1 MNHIKKAFFVLILF
15 LGVCQSLVV
24 AQSLKIGYTEP
35 GLILT
40 QMPEYRLVLQKLD
53 AEYQIGDAEIRL
65 KAQEF
70 QTKLDD
76 YQRKAA
82 FMSDSTK
89 AQTERE
95 LTTLQETVQ
104 QMQQDKTQLLRQK
117 ETEMMQPLFDKIT
130 NAINT
135 VAKEKNLE
143 YVFSTRVSESGPVLL
158 YSKDESADITRAVME
173 KLGIK
178 IDPPAANTPANT
190 GKPANTGAKPAT
202 SGNNKPKN

>member
-1 MNHIKKAFFVLILF
+1 MNHIKKAFFLLVVL
-15 LGVCQSLVV
+15 LGVSQSPV
-24 AQSLKIGYTEP
+24 AAQTPKIGYTEP

-53 AEYQIGDAEIRL
+53 AEYQMSDAEIRL

-95 LTTLQETVQ
+95 LTSLQEAVQ

-117 ETEMMQPLFDKIT
+117 ESEMLQPLFDKISE
-130 NAINT
+130 AINT

-178 IDPPAANTPANT
+178 VEAATPAAN
-190 GKPANTGAKPAT
+190 KPASNGNRPAP

>member
-1 MNHIKKAFFVLILF
+1 MNHIKKAFFLLIVL
-15 LGVCQSLVV
+15 LGVSQFPVV
-24 AQSLKIGYTEP
+24 AQTPKIGYTEP

-53 AEYQIGDAEIRL
+53 AEYQMSDAEIRL

-95 LTTLQETVQ
+95 LTSLQETVQ

-117 ETEMMQPLFDKIT
+117 ESEMLQPLFDKISE
-130 NAINT
+130 AINT

-178 IDPPAANTPANT
+178 VEAAAPATN
-190 GKPANTGAKPAT
+190 KPASN
-202 SGNNKPKN
+202 GNNKPAPSGGNKPKN